1 MLLIWFLSKLEPRF
15 LFLKMS
21 VVIFINIYFFK
32 VKRNIDFCFVFKLSS
47 SSQNWHYW
55 FWFWTITGP
64 GLAALWHANTQPETD
79 QSWLN
84 PGNQKLKC
92 QTNAGTGPMLAF
104 LYWTITLGKK
114 WSWPGWVVGNKSW
127 RASSQPD
134 TDQSWLNHGSQKLAR
149 QTDAGTGP
157 MLAFLYRTIT

>member
-1 MLLIWFLSKLEPRF
+1 MVVLFIFFDFGFYFSCTPFMQWFLNDSERKNLRETWFLFSDMLLIKKKDSGWFLSKLEPRF

-21 VVIFINIYFFK
+21 VVIFIHNYFFK
-32 VKRNIDFCFVFKLSS
+32 VKQNIDFCFVFKLSS

-104 LYWTITLGKK
+104 LYWTITLCGK
-114 WSWPGWVVGNKSW
+114 
-127 RASSQPD
+127 
-134 TDQSWLNHGSQKLAR
+134 
-149 QTDAGTGP
+149 
-157 MLAFLYRTIT
+157 